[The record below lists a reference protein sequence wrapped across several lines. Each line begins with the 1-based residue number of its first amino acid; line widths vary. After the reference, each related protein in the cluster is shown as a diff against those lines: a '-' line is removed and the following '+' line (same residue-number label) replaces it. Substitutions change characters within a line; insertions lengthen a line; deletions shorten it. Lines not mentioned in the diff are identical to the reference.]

1 MHCAQDP
8 PAAPLRM
15 GKARVENKK
24 TGKRRQHI
32 VQRRRYPERLKRAQI
47 KDVPGLSNDS
57 GPTPPTVSQKLFC
70 ISSKVK

>member
-15 GKARVENKK
+15 GRARTENKK

-32 VQRRRYPERLKRAQI
+32 VRRRRNPERSKRARI
-47 KDVPGLSNDS
+47 KDVPGLSSDS
-57 GPTPPTVSQKLFC
+57 GPTPPHGRQSL
-70 ISSKVK
+70 